1 MASLDD
7 KIELAGKGWFRKR
20 VRMASVRAAIDVQ
33 GEAITDMT
41 PAKYTKRQELAH
53 KVITT
58 AGEGTPAEDL
68 NRMFV
73 WACANDTI
81 TDTWVT
87 GEKSED
93 SIPDGDLQ
101 FTVNSVWDDCAGVT
115 AQDSAV

>member
-1 MASLDD
+1 MASLND

-33 GEAITDMT
+33 GEDATGMAA
-41 PAKYTKRQELAH
+41 AKYAKRQELAH

-58 AGEGTPAEDL
+58 AGEGTPTEDL

-73 WACANDTI
+73 WACANDTL

-115 AQDSAV
+115 GTDTTV